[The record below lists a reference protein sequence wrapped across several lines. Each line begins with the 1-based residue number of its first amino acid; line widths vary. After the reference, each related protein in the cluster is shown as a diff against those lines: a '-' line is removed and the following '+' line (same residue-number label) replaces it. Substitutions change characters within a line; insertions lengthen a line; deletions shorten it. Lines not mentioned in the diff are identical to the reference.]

1 VIVGVL
7 ALDQVMGFELMIPG
21 LVFGM
26 ANLAAAEPATTSP
39 NGGPAAHPGYEVR
52 VCGQHPS
59 ITTTADWGVVEIRTS
74 YGMDALTEADLVV
87 VPGTHQFLEEPDP
100 RAVSALQAAA
110 DNGARVAAMCV
121 GAFTLAASGLLAGRR
136 ATTHW
141 QWAGELARR
150 YPDIDV
156 DPSVLFIDEGP
167 VLTSAGVASGLDLC
181 LHLIRQHAGPD
192 LAGRTARRVVIPA
205 WRDGGQAQYIE
216 HAGPMDSGHPLQPTI
231 AWMEQNAPTA
241 LDLQAIAHHAS
252 VSVRT
257 LNRQFREHFG
267 TTPLGLLTT
276 MRVGRARRLLESTRL
291 TVDRV
296 AEQSGFG
303 SYASLRYHFLR
314 TVGVSPQKYRQGY
327 TADVPTR
334 GAIEPTRRQEPQR
347 LPADQ

>member
-1 VIVGVL
+1 MIVGVL

-21 LVFGM
+21 QVFGM
-26 ANLAAAEPATTSP
+26 ANLAAAEP
-39 NGGPAAHPGYEVR
+39 GAANPDGAPPGYEVR
-52 VCGQHPS
+52 VCGQRPS
-59 ITTTADWGVVEIRTS
+59 IRTTADWGLVEIRTS
-74 YGMDALTEADLVV
+74 YGMDALVEADLVV

-100 RAVSALQAAA
+100 QAISALRAAA

-121 GAFTLAASGLLAGRR
+121 GAFTLAAAGLLDGRR

-141 QWAGELARR
+141 QYAGELARR
-150 YPDIDV
+150 YPDVDV
-156 DPSVLFIDEGP
+156 DPTVLFVDEGS

-216 HAGPMDSGHPLQPTI
+216 HAGPANADHPLRPTI
-231 AWMEQNAPTA
+231 AWMEENALDP
-241 LDLQAIAHHAS
+241 LDLQAIANHAS

-267 TTPLGLLTT
+267 TTPSGLLAK
-276 MRVGRARRLLESTRL
+276 MRVDRARRLLESTGL

-303 SYASLRYHFLR
+303 SYASLRYHFRR
-314 TVGVSPQKYRQGY
+314 TVGVSPQKYRQSY
-327 TADVPTR
+327 TA
-334 GAIEPTRRQEPQR
+334 GN
-347 LPADQ
+347 

>member
-1 VIVGVL
+1 MMIIGVL

-21 LVFGM
+21 QVFGM
-26 ANLAAAEPATTSP
+26 ANLAAGEPGASAH
-39 NGGPAAHPGYEVR
+39 GSAPAALPEYEVR
-52 VCGQHPS
+52 VCGQRPS
-59 ITTTADWGVVEIRTS
+59 ISTTADWGLVEIRTS
-74 YGMDALTEADLVV
+74 YGMDALIDADLVV
-87 VPGTHQFLEEPDP
+87 VPGTHRFLEEADP
-100 RAVSALQAAA
+100 QAVSALRAAA
-110 DNGARVAAMCV
+110 DHGARVASMCV
-121 GAFTLAASGLLAGRR
+121 GAFTLAAAGLLDGRR

-156 DPSVLFIDEGP
+156 DPGVLFIDEGP

-181 LHLIRQHAGPD
+181 LHLIRQHAGPE

-216 HAGPMDSGHPLQPTI
+216 HAGPAAVNHPLQPTI
-231 AWMEQNAPTA
+231 AWMDENAAAA
-241 LDLQAIAHHAS
+241 LDLPAIADHAS

-276 MRVGRARRLLESTRL
+276 MRVNRARRLLESTGL
-291 TVDRV
+291 AVDRV

-303 SYASLRYHFLR
+303 SYPSLRYHFLR
-314 TVGVSPQKYRQGY
+314 TVGVSPQKYRQSY
-327 TADVPTR
+327 AAR
-334 GAIEPTRRQEPQR
+334 H
-347 LPADQ
+347 

>member
-1 VIVGVL
+1 MIIGVL
-7 ALDQVMGFELMIPG
+7 ALEQVMGFELMIPG
-21 LVFGM
+21 QVFGM
-26 ANLAAAEPATTSP
+26 ANLAAAED
-39 NGGPAAHPGYEVR
+39 GAAPPEFEVR
-52 VCGQHPS
+52 VCGQRPS
-59 ITTTADWGVVEIRTS
+59 ISTTADWGLVEIHTS
-74 YGMDALTEADLVV
+74 YGMDALIDADLVV
-87 VPGTHQFLEEPDP
+87 VPGTHRFLEEPDP
-100 RAVSALQAAA
+100 QAVSALRAAA

-121 GAFTLAASGLLAGRR
+121 GAFTLAAAGLLDGRR

-156 DPSVLFIDEGP
+156 DPGVLFIDEGP

-181 LHLIRQHAGPD
+181 LHLIRQHAGPE

-216 HAGPMDSGHPLQPTI
+216 HAGPAVANHPLQPTI
-231 AWMEQNAPTA
+231 AWMDENAVAA
-241 LDLQAIAHHAS
+241 LDLRAIADHAS

-276 MRVGRARRLLESTRL
+276 MRVNRARRLLESTGL

-303 SYASLRYHFLR
+303 SYPSLRYHFHR
-314 TVGVSPQKYRQGY
+314 AVGVSPQKYRQSY
-327 TADVPTR
+327 VRVDV
-334 GAIEPTRRQEPQR
+334 
-347 LPADQ
+347 

>member
-1 VIVGVL
+1 MIVGVL

-21 LVFGM
+21 QVFGM
-26 ANLAAAEPATTSP
+26 ANLAAAEPGAEGRDGAP
-39 NGGPAAHPGYEVR
+39 LPPPGYEVR
-52 VCGQHPS
+52 ICGERPS
-59 ITTTADWGVVEIRTS
+59 ISTTADWGMVEIHTP
-74 YGMDALTEADLVV
+74 YGMDALAEADLVV
-87 VPGTHQFLEEPDP
+87 VPGSHRFLEDPDP
-100 RAVSALQAAA
+100 QVVSALRTAA
-110 DNGARVAAMCV
+110 DNGARIASMCV
-121 GAFTLAASGLLAGRR
+121 GAFTLAAAGLLSGKR

-156 DPSVLFIDEGP
+156 DPSVLFVDEGP

-181 LHLIRQHAGPD
+181 LHLIRQDAGPD

-216 HAGPMDSGHPLQPTI
+216 HVGPAEAGHPLQPTI
-231 AWMEQNAPTA
+231 AWMEENAHA
-241 LDLQAIAHHAS
+241 ELDLQAIADHAS

-267 TTPLGLLTT
+267 TTPLGLLAR
-276 MRVGRARRLLESTRL
+276 MRVDRAQRLLESTGL

-303 SYASLRYHFLR
+303 SYASLRLHFLR
-314 TVGVSPQKYRQGY
+314 TVGVSPQKYRQSYAAG
-327 TADVPTR
+327 
-334 GAIEPTRRQEPQR
+334 Q
-347 LPADQ
+347 

>member
-1 VIVGVL
+1 MIVGVL

-21 LVFGM
+21 QVFGM
-26 ANLAAAEPATTSP
+26 ANQAATEP
-39 NGGPAAHPGYEVR
+39 GAAGHDGASHAPPEYEVR
-52 VCGQHPS
+52 VCGQPS
-59 ITTTADWGVVEIRTS
+59 ISTTADWGLVEIRTS
-74 YGMDALTEADLVV
+74 YGMDALAEADLVV
-87 VPGTHQFLEEPDP
+87 VPGTHRFLEQPDP
-100 RAVSALQAAA
+100 QAISALRAAA
-110 DNGARVAAMCV
+110 DNGARIASMCV
-121 GAFTLAASGLLAGRR
+121 GAFTLAAAGLLDGRR

-141 QWAGELARR
+141 QFAGELARR
-150 YPDIDV
+150 HPAIDV
-156 DPSVLFIDEGP
+156 DPSVLFVDEGP

-216 HAGPMDSGHPLQPTI
+216 HAGPADADHPLQPTI
-231 AWMEQNAPTA
+231 TWMEENAVDA
-241 LDLQAIAHHAS
+241 LDLQAIANHAS

-276 MRVGRARRLLESTRL
+276 MRVDRARRLLESTGL

-303 SYASLRYHFLR
+303 SYASLRHHFVR
-314 TVGVSPQKYRQGY
+314 TVGVSPQKYRQSY
-327 TADVPTR
+327 VAR
-334 GAIEPTRRQEPQR
+334 H
-347 LPADQ
+347 